1 MPRFAPVMVTVVLV
15 VGDEDIVSAEGY
27 GMTRSGQIYAA
38 RYRLGT
44 VEPVYPQLL
53 L

>member
-1 MPRFAPVMVTVVLV
+1 MLRFAPVMMTVVSV

-27 GMTRSGQIYAA
+27 GMTQLGQIYAV